1 MTTILTFFSSQIIS
15 NQPEQEYYIIPFS
28 IFENSLIIII
38 IIIMNS
44 NIVMNL
50 FLHTFFLVILVPSFA
65 ECEKTYAVNSLHI
78 HYPPLAQE
86 PTFPVYSNLLERIQQ
101 WNPDN
106 VELSSRTFRESIQHF
121 NYSDSLECAMV
132 C

>member
-38 IIIMNS
+38 IIIMN